1 MKFIINSLLFS
12 KQIQSLSGVLTNN
25 NTVPIINCFLFHLD
39 DGMLT
44 IRATDLETTLISKI
58 EVETGNIDGITDIA
72 VPSKLLLDIV
82 KSLDDVPLTFS
93 VDDSTYGISIVS
105 GEGKYRLAGKSPET
119 FPSMPEPRDTTSI
132 TLTSSLLVNAVSKTA
147 FAASNDELR

>member
-58 EVETGNIDGITDIA
+58 EVETGNIDGITDMQ
-72 VPSKLLLDIV
+72 SDIN
-82 KSLDDVPLTFS
+82 TFVCS
-93 VDDSTYGISIVS
+93 
-105 GEGKYRLAGKSPET
+105 
-119 FPSMPEPRDTTSI
+119 FPSVFISRGDLTGMWDTVT
-132 TLTSSLLVNAVSKTA
+132 V
-147 FAASNDELR
+147 